1 MFEKDEAALA
11 AMGAHI
17 TTREIKQQPDLWE
30 STLEIYQEK
39 SSCHRVIS
47 CQGRENGW
55 REARARRARRRGKPP
70 HT

>member
-30 STLEIYQEK
+30 STLKIYEDNLPAIE
-39 SSCHRVIS
+39 SFLS
-47 CQGRENGW
+47 
-55 REARARRARRRGKPP
+55 RAQ
-70 HT
+70 